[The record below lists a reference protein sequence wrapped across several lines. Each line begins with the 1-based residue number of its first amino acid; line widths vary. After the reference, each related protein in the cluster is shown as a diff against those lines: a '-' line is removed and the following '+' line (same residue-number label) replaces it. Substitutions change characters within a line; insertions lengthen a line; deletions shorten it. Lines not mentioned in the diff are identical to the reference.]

1 MTGFVAGVCG
11 LHSSSYKEC
20 APSGGIPFFIL
31 PVCWTC
37 IRLLAV
43 LIDARHFAS
52 TGRAVSSARAV
63 VGRKP
68 PPLFF
73 AAPPQPANSCAQNAQ
88 LVMRWTV
95 LFNKRLCRLAN
106 AMDLSPVAVQNIA
119 LYLNHRHW
127 QRQLMVSFKGTLSS
141 RALWWKR
148 PAPFCFTGS

>member
-11 LHSSSYKEC
+11 LHSSSYKER
-20 APSGGIPFFIL
+20 APSGGIPFFIFGGS
-31 PVCWTC
+31 PVRWTC

-43 LIDARHFAS
+43 LIDTRHSAS

-73 AAPPQPANSCAQNAQ
+73 AGPPQPANSCAQNAQ

-95 LFNKRLCRLAN
+95 LFNNRL
-106 AMDLSPVAVQNIA
+106 DLCPVAVQNIA
-119 LYLNHRHW
+119 LHRHW
-127 QRQLMVSFKGTLSS
+127 QRQLMVSFKSTLSS